1 VRGGLLT
8 LACGLMLAGT
18 ALAGPPEASV
28 RPQPKPGVGGP
39 VPVLAVVETIT
50 TPPRPLQ
57 RPSSA
62 VDGPLPVLAVALGVP
77 SSPRPL
83 PRPDMVARATA
94 PDPSLP
100 AAAIVSPRPRSRP
113 VLQPELAAVR
123 VPVAGIILP
132 ALARTAPPARPDA
145 LGEVL
150 MVAAVL
156 APARPLGTG
165 IIGRKGSVC
174 GDPAIKG
181 RTIPPI
187 RAKLKGCGLTD
198 GVEITSVSGVALST
212 PVVTDCTTAGSL
224 KAWVEGAVVP
234 AVGRKGGGVEQL
246 TVAASYVCRP
256 RNNQKGN
263 RISEHGK
270 GRAVDISAIVLA
282 DGSAISVERDWGKGK
297 PGKIL
302 KAIRAAACGPFSTVL
317 GPGSD
322 RFHRDHLHLD
332 TARGRGAWCR

>member
-1 VRGGLLT
+1 MRGGLLT

-39 VPVLAVVETIT
+39 VPVLAAVVTIT
-50 TPPRPLQ
+50 T
-57 RPSSA
+57 
-62 VDGPLPVLAVALGVP
+62 
-77 SSPRPL
+77 SPRPL
-83 PRPDMVARATA
+83 PRPAIVARAMA
-94 PDPSLP
+94 PDPGMP
-100 AAAIVSPRPRSRP
+100 AAAFASPRPRAKPGLRP
-113 VLQPELAAVR
+113 EPAVVR
-123 VPVAGIILP
+123 LPVAGIMLP
-132 ALARTAPPARPDA
+132 ALARTAPPARPDE

-150 MVAAVL
+150 TVAAVL
-156 APARPLGTG
+156 APARPLGAG

-187 RAKLKGCGLTD
+187 RAKLKGCGLQD

-212 PVVTDCTTAGSL
+212 PVVTDCATAGSL

-270 GRAVDISAIVLA
+270 GRAMDISAIVLA
-282 DGSAISVERDWGKGK
+282 DGSAISVERDWGKGR

-302 KAIRAAACGPFSTVL
+302 KAIRAAACGPFNTVL